1 MKIDK
6 SRIRNLFKE
15 RYITILLIILSSLV
29 IAVLKPDV
37 SGFDYQYDIGKPWQY
52 EKLNAPYEFP
62 INKSEERIKEEQD
75 TIRSKSIVVYKTD
88 TKAEEEALTRFETNF
103 KNNRTRL
110 DIPIQFFAFTKTKIN
125 EQYRIGIMSNEN
137 KEEMRNKNIL
147 EISMMKKNE
156 LERTPLSKY
165 IDLKEAYENIVLSV
179 KEKFPDENIE
189 HLRISDALVA
199 NVVPDKE
206 ITEKLLN
213 EALQKMPISEGIV
226 QKDELIVDNGQI
238 VDEKIFRIL
247 KSLEKA
253 EREKISS
260 LSDRVASNAGLF
272 VICIILFSLLS
283 FTLLLFRRK
292 EFIQV
297 KNMLFVFVLT
307 TLFTVVT
314 QQLCYYNN
322 MLTNI
327 IPYVMVMIIIRLFF
341 DSYTSM
347 MVYLYTLLLSV
358 IYVPNQIGF
367 IVMQSVAGVVALISL
382 QNLNNRA
389 KMIRTSFLVFI
400 SYIITFYSLQ
410 LYSTGAF
417 KISNTVSLF
426 IFSIN
431 LIFLM
436 FTYILVYLVE
446 KVFNYTSNISLVEL
460 SDMNSELMKKLSEVA
475 PGTFQHSIQ
484 VSILA
489 TEAASKIGADV
500 FLVRAGAMYHD
511 IGKINNPIYFT
522 ENQGVTNPH
531 GVLSHKESARVIIKH
546 VIDGIALA
554 NKYNLPPQIIDFIKT
569 HHGRSTT
576 RYFYNSYCNE
586 HPEEEYVDPEPF
598 TYPGPNP
605 FSKETGILMLADA
618 VEAASRSLKEHT
630 EEGIS
635 NLINKIIDN
644 IVSEGL
650 LNDTPLTFKD
660 IKMIKEIFYQKIKIM
675 YHSRIVYP
683 ERNKS

>member
-6 SRIRNLFKE
+6 SRISNLFKE

-103 KNNRTRL
+103 KDNRTRL
-110 DIPIQFFAFTKTKIN
+110 DIPIQLFAFTKIKIN
-125 EQYRIGIMSNEN
+125 EQYRVGIMSNEN

-165 IDLKEAYENIVLSV
+165 IDLKEAYENIVSSV

-253 EREKISS
+253 EREKVSS

-272 VICIILFSLLS
+272 VICMILFSLLS

-297 KNMLFVFVLT
+297 KNMLFVFVIT

-417 KISNTVSLF
+417 KINHTLSLL

>member
-6 SRIRNLFKE
+6 SRISKLFKE

-88 TKAEEEALTRFETNF
+88 TKAEEEALDRFETNF
-103 KNNRTRL
+103 KENRTRL
-110 DIPIQFFAFTKTKIN
+110 DIPIQLFAFTKIKIN
-125 EQYRIGIMSNEN
+125 EQYRVGIISNEN
-137 KEEMRNKNIL
+137 KEEMRNKDIL

-156 LERTPLSKY
+156 MERTPLSKY
-165 IDLKEAYENIVLSV
+165 IDLKEAYENIVSSV

-189 HLRISDALVA
+189 HLQISDALVA

-272 VICIILFSLLS
+272 VICMILFSLLS

-367 IVMQSVAGVVALISL
+367 IVMQSVAGIVALISL

-417 KISNTVSLF
+417 KINHTLSLF